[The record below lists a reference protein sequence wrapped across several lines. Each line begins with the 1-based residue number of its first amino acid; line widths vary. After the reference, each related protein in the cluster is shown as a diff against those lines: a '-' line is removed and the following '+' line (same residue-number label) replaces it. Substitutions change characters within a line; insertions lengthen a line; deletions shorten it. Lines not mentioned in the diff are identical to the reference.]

1 VGIVIRTTL
10 DVAGLL
16 AAVRPTLA
24 RLAAEAA
31 PRPAAAPEPSGTAPV
46 DCGAS
51 EAQALAVDARR
62 AAVLRRALEEWGVH
76 CREHAGLAALDAFG
90 VISARGVE
98 VGVAADLPPA
108 ERALAYARGVA
119 RLLMHDDRQFATWFD
134 YRPGCS
140 PQHLTPLERRTAAV
154 VESLARALLKGRLEA
169 APRYLIP
176 TASADPTTTASGLLG
191 DCSRALLV
199 SLHRA
204 SSALY
209 WRSDSYQALRAS
221 PPMVHLTSRVHALLS
236 ATSGRRAA

>member
-1 VGIVIRTTL
+1 VGIVIRSTL
-10 DVAGLL
+10 DLAGLL

-24 RLAAEAA
+24 RLAAEVA
-31 PRPAAAPEPSGTAPV
+31 PRPAEATAP
-46 DCGAS
+46 DQSPGTDGNPAS
-51 EAQALAVDARR
+51 AQSLAIDARR
-62 AAVLRRALEEWGVH
+62 AVVLRRALEEWGVR

-108 ERALAYARGVA
+108 GRALAYARGVA

-140 PQHLTPLERRTAAV
+140 PCHLTPLERRTAAV
-154 VESLARALLKGRLEA
+154 VDGVARALLHGRLEA
-169 APRYLIP
+169 APRYLLP
-176 TASADPTTTASGLLG
+176 TTSADPATTPSSLLG

-236 ATSGRRAA
+236 ATGGRRAA

>member
-1 VGIVIRTTL
+1 
-10 DVAGLL
+10 
-16 AAVRPTLA
+16 
-24 RLAAEAA
+24 
-31 PRPAAAPEPSGTAPV
+31 
-46 DCGAS
+46 
-51 EAQALAVDARR
+51 VDARR
-62 AAVLRRALEEWGVH
+62 AVVLRRALEEWGVR

-98 VGVAADLPPA
+98 VGVAADLPPGG
-108 ERALAYARGVA
+108 RALAYARGIA

-134 YRPGCS
+134 YRPGFAPCD
-140 PQHLTPLERRTAAV
+140 LTPLERRTAAV
-154 VESLARALLKGRLEA
+154 VDGVARALLHGRLEA

-176 TASADPTTTASGLLG
+176 TRSGDPATAASGLLG

-221 PPMVHLTSRVHALLS
+221 PTMVQLTSRVHALLS
-236 ATSGRRAA
+236 ATGGRRAA